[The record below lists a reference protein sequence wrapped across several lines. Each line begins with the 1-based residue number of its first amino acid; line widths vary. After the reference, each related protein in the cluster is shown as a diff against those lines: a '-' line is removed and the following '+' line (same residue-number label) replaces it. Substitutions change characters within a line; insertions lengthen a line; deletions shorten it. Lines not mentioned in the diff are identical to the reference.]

1 MTRRSSVIEF
11 RPWKYSVTGLEDY
24 SEQTLTRAEFV
35 LNVVGTAKCASACA
49 ELNKIVALAA
59 THSGGASVFLYLQGR
74 TGEFVRN
81 NSKEK
86 IEIGELEP

>member
-59 THSGGASVFLYLQGR
+59 THSGLQSSC
-74 TGEFVRN
+74 T
-81 NSKEK
+81 SKVGQVNLS
-86 IEIGELEP
+86 EIIAKRKLK